1 MDLENVYVAD
11 CETDGL
17 YKTVSKMHVF
27 SIGWKSG
34 DKWNI
39 KSTNKREDVEKVL
52 CNPKNTVV
60 MHNGRRYD
68 KPVLEKI
75 FGFTVTATI
84 IDSLALSWWLYPT
97 RAKEGKKFGLA
108 SFGEDYG
115 VPKPKVEDDE
125 WSGLDSFEE
134 NAILNWEQG
143 TPITNFSEADYKI
156 LKKVKEEHYQ
166 KMVHRCSSDVK
177 INILLWEDL
186 KTKLNLMYQDN
197 PQEKIRLIKLLN
209 WIMDCSFMQ
218 EVQGVKVDVE
228 KTEENL
234 TYFESLKEEK
244 IQQLIEAMPKIPIKV
259 KRVKPKNMFK
269 KDGSLSVA
277 GEKWMFLINGCS
289 LPEDYEGV
297 IEEVLKY
304 EEPNPNSV
312 KQKKEW
318 LYLLGWVPKTFK
330 HNRDKETNDVKIV
343 EQIMTEDKM
352 LCPSVLKL
360 IEKEPAIEAF
370 DGLTVLTHRIGIL
383 KSFLKNKDENN
394 MISQG
399 LQALAVTMR
408 WQHSVIVN
416 LPRYTGK
423 GDIRDGNW
431 IRECLIAGKN
441 KKIVQSDLSGIES
454 RTSDHYIFDINPGR
468 VKKTQ
473 MPYFDPHCEIS
484 VSSSLMTEDEQTFFI
499 FKSALKDEPTL
510 DINTFSE
517 LYKPTDEVFRLLS
530 LPDEEQN
537 TILKKLKLAR
547 SKGKTCNYA
556 SLYNVG
562 AETLGR
568 NLDISKKEAQKLI
581 DAYWEIH
588 YAVKTVSQEFTLK
601 KVGDETWVYNP
612 ISRFFYYC
620 RNTKDLFSIVNQ
632 SSAVYC
638 FNMWVWN
645 CTQMGIYPVT
655 QSHDDS
661 AYIVDIQRVENTKS
675 IIEEAM
681 KRVNRQLNLKVELAC
696 DTQVGKNIAETH

>member
-1 MDLENVYVAD
+1 MNLDNVYVAD

-17 YKTVSKMHVF
+17 YETVSKMHVF
-27 SIGWKSG
+27 SVGWKSDG
-34 DKWNI
+34 KWNI
-39 KSTNKREDVEKVL
+39 KSTNKKEDVEKVL
-52 CNPKNTVV
+52 CNPNNIVV

-108 SFGEDYG
+108 YFGEDYG
-115 VPKPKVEDDE
+115 VPKPKVED
-125 WSGLDSFEE
+125 WE
-134 NAILNWEQG
+134 NQPYEV
-143 TPITNFSEADYKI
+143 Y
-156 LKKVKEEHYQ
+156 
-166 KMVHRCSSDVK
+166 VHRCQEDTR

-186 KTKLNLMYQDN
+186 KAKLDLMYKDN
-197 PQEKIRLIKLLN
+197 PQDKIRLINLLN

-218 EVQGVKVDVE
+218 EKQKIKVDVK

-234 TYFESLKEEK
+234 NYFESLKEEK
-244 IQQLIEAMPKIPIKV
+244 IQQLKEAMPKIPIKV
-259 KRVKPKNMFK
+259 KRSKPKNMFK
-269 KDGSLSVA
+269 KDGSLSAA
-277 GEKWMFLINGCS
+277 GEKWMTLIRGCN
-289 LPEDYEGV
+289 LQEDYDGV
-297 IEEVLKY
+297 IEEIIGY
-304 EEPNPNSV
+304 EESNPNSV
-312 KQKKEW
+312 KQKKDW
-318 LYLLGWVPKTFK
+318 LYSLGWVPKTFK
-330 HNRDKETNDVKIV
+330 HNRDKETNEVKIV

-352 LCPSVLKL
+352 LCPSVLNL
-360 IEKEPAIEAF
+360 VEKEPAIEAF

-383 KSFLKNKDENN
+383 KSFLSNKDEND

-416 LPRYTGK
+416 LPRYTGR
-423 GDIRDGNW
+423 GDIRDGKW
-431 IRECLIAGKN
+431 IRECLVAGEG

-454 RTSDHYIFDINPGR
+454 RTSDHYIFNINEGR

-473 MPYFDPHCEIS
+473 MPYFDPHTEIS
-484 VSSSLMTEDEQTFFI
+484 VFANLMTKDEEVFYI
-499 FKSALKDEPTL
+499 FKSAQKEDNTL
-510 DINTFSE
+510 NVETFSE
-517 LYKPTDEVFRLLS
+517 LYKPTDRVKELLS
-530 LPDEEQN
+530 LPEEEQDKLMKH
-537 TILKKLKLAR
+537 LKNVR

-568 NLDISKKEAQKLI
+568 NLEISKKEAQKLI

-588 YAVKTVSQEFTLK
+588 FAVKVATEQFQLK

-612 ISRFFYYC
+612 ISRFFYYL
-620 RNTKDLFSIVNQ
+620 RNSKDVFSVVNQ

-645 CTQMGIYPVT
+645 CTQMGIFPVT

-661 AYIVDIQRVENTKS
+661 AYVVDIEDVEKTKD
-675 IIEEAM
+675 IISEAM
-681 KRVNRQLNLKVELAC
+681 RRVNNQLKLNVELAC
-696 DTQVGKNIAETH
+696 ETQVGANIAETH